1 MTTTQEKYYQVPIV
15 NSDEWF
21 STETLEGEEW
31 KDIEG
36 YNGNYKISSYGRV
49 LSKGRKI
56 ESDKRSS
63 FDIQEKILKCHYY
76 NSYVKVKLNDK
87 LISVH
92 RLVAKAFIDNPE
104 NKSEVDH
111 INTIKDD
118 NRISNLRWVT
128 STENSNNPLS
138 IEHFNESK
146 NELQK
151 DKICIIDGDGKV
163 AYSSND
169 AKDIL
174 DKLSKKGT
182 LYLS

>member
-1 MTTTQEKYYQVPIV
+1 
-15 NSDEWF
+15 
-21 STETLEGEEW
+21 
-31 KDIEG
+31 
-36 YNGNYKISSYGRV
+36 
-49 LSKGRKI
+49 
-56 ESDKRSS
+56 
-63 FDIQEKILKCHYY
+63 LKCHYY